1 MVENY
6 VKFLFIIGLLICTS
20 CSNDTISKDD
30 KKVENA
36 TEAKVTNEIDLN
48 QIDAMK
54 LGVKVSAPT
63 PEPEKYFDDLIHPCV
78 RFIPNGFGGHKWWM
92 IASPYRGFNSAIE
105 NPILY
110 YGDSTDDDAVPTN
123 WIAVGVMEE
132 TPKNGYNSDPS
143 IYFDGEGLWVFWREN
158 ATPSCNENKI
168 VRGTFGKYSKDG
180 ITFGTK
186 KLFAEELSRT
196 EDSEMCPIIMSINGQ
211 IKLYG
216 DHHLFT
222 PNRIPLGLSIWDLP
236 ENDLF
241 KNKFVKTLD
250 VLPKYKAGFD
260 FWHFD
265 FFEYKNKF
273 YCVVSPESA
282 NEILLGRS
290 DDGINYVFWDTPL
303 LSTAGTGRSYFY
315 KPTAL
320 VHNGV
325 FYLWNP
331 VAEIGAIP
339 ATSRIWMSQ
348 VNFDA
353 LIRFLDKKK

>member
-1 MVENY
+1 MIKTY
-6 VKFLFIIGLLICTS
+6 LKRIFIITILITSS
-20 CSNDTISKDD
+20 CSKEVTD
-30 KKVENA
+30 KKDINVIPN
-36 TEAKVTNEIDLN
+36 TTEIDIN

-63 PEPEKYFDDLIHPCV
+63 PQPEKYFDDLIHPCV
-78 RFIPNGFGGHKWWM
+78 RFIPKGFAGHQWWM
-92 IASPYRGFNSAIE
+92 IASPYRGYNSAIE

-110 YGDSTDDDAVPTN
+110 YADSMEDGLPPTN
-123 WIAVGVMEE
+123 WIAAGVIEE
-132 TPKNGYNSDPS
+132 TQKNGYNSDPT

-158 ATPSCNENKI
+158 GTPSCFAKKI
-168 VRGTFGKYSKDG
+168 IRGTFGKYTKDG
-180 ITFGTK
+180 TTFSEK
-186 KLFAEELSRT
+186 KLFAEELSST
-196 EDSEMCPIIMSINGQ
+196 EDSEMCPIIVSIKGQ

-222 PNRIPLGLSIWDLP
+222 PNRTPLGLSIWELP
-236 ENDLF
+236 ENNLF

-250 VLPKYKAGFD
+250 VLPKYKTGFD

-265 FFEYKNKF
+265 FFENNNTY
-273 YCVVSPESA
+273 YCVVSPESG
-282 NEILLGRS
+282 NEILLGKS
-290 DDGINYVFWDTPL
+290 TDGVNYVFWDTPL
-303 LSTAGTGRSYFY
+303 LSKAGTGRTYFY

-320 VHNGV
+320 VYQGI

-348 VNFDA
+348 VNFAA
-353 LIRFLDKKK
+353 LIRFLDKKQMKI

>member
-1 MVENY
+1 MIENY
-6 VKFLFIIGLLICTS
+6 LKRIFIIAVLISSS
-20 CSNDTISKDD
+20 CSKDVTD
-30 KKVENA
+30 KKEVN
-36 TEAKVTNEIDLN
+36 TTSNTTDIDLN

-63 PEPEKYFDDLIHPCV
+63 PQPEKYFDDLIHPCV
-78 RFIPNGFGGHKWWM
+78 RFIPKGFAGHKWWM
-92 IASPYRGFNSAIE
+92 IASPYRGYDSSIE

-110 YGDSTDDDAVPTN
+110 YGDSTDESVVPTN
-123 WIAVGVMEE
+123 WIASGVMEE
-132 TPKNGYNSDPS
+132 TPKKGYNSDPS
-143 IYFDGEGLWVFWREN
+143 LYYDGKGLWVFWREN
-158 ATPSCNENKI
+158 YTPSCSANKMA
-168 VRGTFGKYSKDG
+168 RGTFGKYSIDG
-180 ITFGTK
+180 TTFTEK
-186 KLFAEELSRT
+186 KFFAGEKSST
-196 EDSEMCPIIMSINGQ
+196 EDSEMCPIIASVNGQ
-211 IKLYG
+211 VKLYG

-236 ENDLF
+236 DNDLF

-250 VLPKYKAGFD
+250 VLPKYKSGFD

-265 FFEYKNKF
+265 FFEYNNKY

-303 LSTAGTGRSYFY
+303 LSNTGTGRTYFY

-320 VHNGV
+320 VYQGI

-331 VAEIGAIP
+331 VAEIGATP
-339 ATSRIWMSQ
+339 ATSRIWISQ
-348 VNFDA
+348 VNFAA
-353 LIRFLDKKK
+353 LIRFLDKKQIKI